1 MQRATKEYVT
11 AVIQAREECDAAH
24 AQEKE
29 VRKQAIKTSNN
40 EDPTVRLLKTTCQA
54 ARVQANQYIEGAL
67 SSLGSGTTNSECPK
81 HSYAV
86 QDEHLMHDQR

>member
-1 MQRATKEYVT
+1 M
-11 AVIQAREECDAAH
+11 ECDAAH

-54 ARVQANQYIEGAL
+54 ARVQANQTLKEHFPVLAQGPLIVNAL
-67 SSLGSGTTNSECPK
+67 STAMQFKMSI
-81 HSYAV
+81 
-86 QDEHLMHDQR
+86 